1 MPRPGRNLQL
11 ARLYAERLVEQLA
24 ERLTERLTKWLA
36 ERLHPGKVGLRA
48 RVSAYRYLKQPLL
61 QSAIAVDCPAIRD
74 AIRAAEAMGKKHKK
88 HKRDYEAACVTD
100 VEEQTE
106 KPLRLVL
113 KVVPPLTVDTS
124 VPDDS
129 QATGELT
136 HARHHERRK
145 KKKRKAE
152 KEKEKEKDKGK
163 EARDKEKDNP
173 PPDDDLKKKKKKKR
187 EKEDGESEVE
197 DEFCPP
203 KKVEVDTVS
212 ERPLRACRNKDNVQ
226 ELSPL
231 QQLLDHLQLQLQR
244 KDPHSFFAFPVTD
257 VIAPGYS
264 MIIKHPMDF
273 STMRE
278 KVERNDYRSLA
289 EFKVDFKLM
298 CDNAMTYNRPETI
311 YYKAAKKLLNM
322 GIRLMSKEK
331 LLLLR
336 RTMVFMQA
344 MDEAQEAAIYRDDD
358 CSPAQSLTASE
369 RTSHS
374 PLDAALPCR
383 KARKSSS
390 NEAVSVLA
398 GWEHESS
405 SCSFTDSTAEADIL
419 GLVEQAADEAQERLR
434 ATNPQSKIGCLH
446 RDLTGGL
453 SLAVI
458 NSEQEGHGEEVC
470 PVNVGVLLGKFQPS
484 LAGFQEEKRS
494 KLVPTVGYLN
504 CTSLKSNPSQYSSLL
519 SDLDESS
526 SELLF
531 STYGEE
537 AAIQYALSLQ
547 EFVNGC
553 GEYAARVVDNLLDAF
568 TGGDHS
574 KTLRVLE
581 EKRRPLVDGMETKL
595 PEETGNLASD
605 IVENAD
611 TFSSDVVDF
620 ASFEMS
626 LLSSFGKEKDEV
638 ERCDSTQADRV
649 EQKLPSLAVTAAVPA
664 VVNLAGSS
672 QCGHDAVEERL
683 ERPLDLVPSPMQAHD
698 ATPCLDEQSSNLP
711 SLETPSQLSQEDQ
724 DDIDRELR
732 EFLEMPGTS
741 SSVEGSVLGSS

>member
-1 MPRPGRNLQL
+1 
-11 ARLYAERLVEQLA
+11 
-24 ERLTERLTKWLA
+24 
-36 ERLHPGKVGLRA
+36 
-48 RVSAYRYLKQPLL
+48 
-61 QSAIAVDCPAIRD
+61 
-74 AIRAAEAMGKKHKK
+74 MGKKHKK

-113 KVVPPLTVDTS
+113 KVVPPLTIDTS

-152 KEKEKEKDKGK
+152 KDKEKEKDKGK
-163 EARDKEKDNP
+163 EAKDKEKDHH
-173 PPDDDLKKKKKKKR
+173 PPDDDMKKKKKKKR

-231 QQLLDHLQLQLQR
+231 QQLLDYLLLQLQR

-273 STMRE
+273 CTMRE
-278 KVERNDYRSLA
+278 KVERNDYHSLA
-289 EFKVDFKLM
+289 EFKVDFKLV
-298 CDNAMTYNRPETI
+298 CDNAMIYNRPETI

-322 GIRLMSKEK
+322 GIKMMSKEK

-336 RTMVFMQA
+336 RTMVFMQV

-369 RTSHS
+369 RTSPS
-374 PLDAALPCR
+374 PLEAALPCR
-383 KARKSSS
+383 KARKSNS
-390 NEAVSVLA
+390 NETVSVPA
-398 GWEHESS
+398 GWEPESS

-434 ATNPQSKIGCLH
+434 VTNPQSKIGCLH

-470 PVNVGVLLGKFQPS
+470 PVNVGLLLGKFQPS
-484 LAGFQEEKRS
+484 LSGFQEEKRN

-519 SDLDESS
+519 SDLDENS

-581 EKRRPLVDGMETKL
+581 QKRRPLIDRMETKL

-605 IVENAD
+605 VQNAD
-611 TFSSDVVDF
+611 TFSSDAVDF

-638 ERCDSTQADRV
+638 EQGDSTQADRV
-649 EQKLPSLAVTAAVPA
+649 EQKLPSMAVTAAVPA
-664 VVNLAGSS
+664 VVNLSGSS

-698 ATPCLDEQSSNLP
+698 ATSCLDEQSSNLP
-711 SLETPSQLSQEDQ
+711 SLGTSSQLSQEDQ

-732 EFLEMPGTS
+732 EFLEMPGTIS
-741 SSVEGSVLGSS
+741 PVEGSVLGSS